1 MDAVIKKVMNFAQ
14 KLTNAD
20 RSSLFLVDH
29 RRKEL
34 YARIF
39 DVGTQEDEQIKIN
52 EDGNEEIR
60 FPANKGISGYV
71 AMTGQV
77 LNIENAYEDPRFN
90 KDIDQKTGYRT
101 RNILC
106 MPVSF

>member
-1 MDAVIKKVMNFAQ
+1 MLLQNFAQ

-20 RSSLFLVDH
+20 RASLFLVDH
-29 RRKEL
+29 KTNEL

-39 DVGTQEDEQIKIN
+39 DVGTRDDERIKIN
-52 EDGNEEIR
+52 EDGSKEIR
-60 FPANKGISGYV
+60 FPAGKGISGYV
-71 AMTGQV
+71 ASTGQV

-90 KDIDQKTGYRT
+90 KEVDQKTGYRT

-106 MPVSF
+106 MPIFIRGS